1 MKCKNMKKVAIIACF
16 TGLISISQI
25 AVAAVNNLPTG
36 IVNQEVSHGGGCRK
50 DSPQGQCCHA
60 GSKPYHC
67 H

>member
-1 MKCKNMKKVAIIACF
+1 MKTIILATSLFALAIGPSIAAENF
-16 TGLISISQI
+16 SGRVVS
-25 AVAAVNNLPTG
+25 
-36 IVNQEVSHGGGCRK
+36 EVSEEVQHGGGCRK